1 MISYKNTHYFKQVD
15 FVTPPIR
22 KTLAQTWEIKRSPPF
37 IWSDADRTADAVL
50 ENHYFSTTK
59 FYLIDLN
66 GKNLLFLTSK
76 CMKKTTTIWWFK
88 FVPEFVQKENS
99 IGFIKFF
106 YQTTKCVQHDFKTF
120 SYYAVRKL
128 EENFSL
134 HLKQDRV
141 VKNSW
146 SIV

>member
-1 MISYKNTHYFKQVD
+1 MWMVPFLSKFNLNFITKFGLLLNLNLNLLHRNKAACLSISLSFLTITLFPFLLEKSESSLPMISYKNTHYFKQVD

-76 CMKKTTTIWWFK
+76 CMKKTTTI
-88 FVPEFVQKENS
+88 
-99 IGFIKFF
+99 
-106 YQTTKCVQHDFKTF
+106 
-120 SYYAVRKL
+120 
-128 EENFSL
+128 
-134 HLKQDRV
+134 
-141 VKNSW
+141 
-146 SIV
+146 